1 LEVQETGARGEIYP
15 DGSDDAEGSLM
26 TDDGKVELR
35 WFAIPNAR
43 KDCGWLPMVTNNGHN
58 EGCDTY
64 SHHGYSKEQAES
76 LALERAQKAR
86 DQYLGDWDITI
97 VFGEAS

>member
-1 LEVQETGARGEIYP
+1 
-15 DGSDDAEGSLM
+15 M